1 MVECVHGPPV
11 VYRFQSR
18 IGCQVGKKVLIE
30 IPLLFTHGS
39 ENPNRFSVRKNY
51 EIPMKNV
58 NNSVPAMSIPIKCS
72 AIKQAIVPKSDF
84 NRYLIAF
91 VGALVLLALW
101 FGGSSVS
108 EADSE
113 RLSLDL
119 VDIPQIVL
127 DKDAEL
133 ARARNRNCSFWDCF
147 NVYRCGQRGGA
158 AAGGSAA
165 GLWAEEQQERISIYV
180 YPLKEYVD
188 ADSRKQ
194 AFQLTKEFYTIL
206 KTIVNSPY
214 YTANPNEACLFVPT
228 LDTLNQNRI
237 DVNLVGKALASLP

>member
-1 MVECVHGPPV
+1 
-11 VYRFQSR
+11 
-18 IGCQVGKKVLIE
+18 
-30 IPLLFTHGS
+30 
-39 ENPNRFSVRKNY
+39 
-51 EIPMKNV
+51 
-58 NNSVPAMSIPIKCS
+58 MSLQLKYG
-72 AIKQAIVPKSDF
+72 AIKQALVPKSDF
-84 NRYLIAF
+84 NRYLVAF
-91 VGALVLLALW
+91 VGALVLLALL
-101 FGGSSVS
+101 FGGGSVS
-108 EADSE
+108 EADGE

-133 ARARNRNCSFWDCF
+133 ARARNRNCSYWDCF
-147 NVYRCGQRGGA
+147 NVYRCGQRGLT
-158 AAGGSAA
+158 GGT
-165 GLWAEEQQERISIYV
+165 EEQQERISIYV

-188 ADSRKQ
+188 GDTRKQ

>member
-1 MVECVHGPPV
+1 
-11 VYRFQSR
+11 
-18 IGCQVGKKVLIE
+18 
-30 IPLLFTHGS
+30 
-39 ENPNRFSVRKNY
+39 
-51 EIPMKNV
+51 
-58 NNSVPAMSIPIKCS
+58 MSIPLKYG
-72 AIKQAIVPKSDF
+72 AIKQALVPKSDF
-84 NRYLIAF
+84 NRYLVAFIA
-91 VGALVLLALW
+91 ALVLLALW
-101 FGGSSVS
+101 FGGNSVS
-108 EADSE
+108 EADGE

-133 ARARNRNCSFWDCF
+133 ARARNRNCSYWDCF
-147 NVYRCGQRGGA
+147 NVYRCGQRGL
-158 AAGGSAA
+158 AGT
-165 GLWAEEQQERISIYV
+165 EEHERISIYV

-188 ADSRKQ
+188 GDTRKP